1 MSFRDAAVF
10 LLILAGGCA
19 QEATPSREA
28 ANASGTPAAEP
39 QDSEFVRADQE
50 PGGTLPLTG
59 PERASNAQRDPETPL
74 DLQLDQLFQAV
85 QQLQAR
91 MTQIQEDNQRL
102 LAAWGI
108 TATSPAAAEQVTSLD
123 SRLERLQ
130 QAVSRLENQSGQ
142 LQQSIDEKV
151 VALRPAAPTHG
162 RLIVENNT
170 DSDQEVWVNGTAHRI
185 WAGSQVTVDVPIGE
199 VTTKAGDEEPR
210 TWRIDAPDYT
220 ERLELVPASSPP
232 RND

>member
-1 MSFRDAAVF
+1 MNCRHAAVF
-10 LLILAGGCA
+10 LLILAGACA
-19 QEATPSREA
+19 REA
-28 ANASGTPAAEP
+28 PPSSEAGNASGTPAAEP
-39 QDSEFVRADQE
+39 QDSQFVRADQE
-50 PGGTLPLTG
+50 PEGTVPLTG
-59 PERASNAQRDPETPL
+59 PERASTTQLEPETPL

-102 LAAWGI
+102 LATLG
-108 TATSPAAAEQVTSLD
+108 TTSVSLPAAEQVTSLD
-123 SRLERLQ
+123 NRLERLQ
-130 QAVSRLENQSGQ
+130 QAVSRLEDQSGQ

-151 VALRPAAPTHG
+151 VALRPAAPSHG
-162 RLIVENNT
+162 QLIVENNT

-199 VTTKAGDEEPR
+199 ITTKAGDEEPR